1 MSEFL
6 KLKKSNCKNCYKC
19 IRHCPVKSI
28 RFSGNQ
34 ANIVGNECIL
44 CGQCFVVCPQ
54 NAKEIADET
63 ERVKVLIDSG
73 APVIASVAP
82 SFIANYD
89 GVGFEEL
96 KAALKKLGFADA
108 EETAVG
114 ATIVKREYERLLNE
128 DNRNILISSCCH
140 SVNLLIQKY
149 YPSCLPYL
157 ADVLSPMQAHCKDIK
172 QRYSNAKT
180 VFIGPCVAKKDE
192 ADYYTGITDA
202 VLTYEELTEWFE
214 AAGIVPEKKLD
225 KSDES
230 LARFF
235 PTTGGIL
242 KTMQKNMRP
251 DYTYLA
257 VDGVENCM
265 AALHDIEEGN
275 IEHCFIEMS
284 ACAGSCIGGPVMEKY
299 HRMPVRDYYAVAH
312 YAGKKDFDVAQP
324 DPFTLRKEMEYI
336 GRKLPYPS
344 ESEIREALHR
354 MGKLRPEDELNCG
367 SCGYNT
373 CREKAVAII
382 QGKAEVSMCLPFLK
396 ERAENFSD
404 NIINNTPNG
413 IVVLN
418 DKYEVQQINRAALK
432 LMNIPRESDVMGE
445 PIIRILDPKPFMDVQ
460 RTGRTVRDEK
470 VYLAEYD
477 KYIEQTI
484 VLDKEY
490 KALICIMRDV
500 SDEEQQKQRKEEL
513 SRQTVETADKVVDK
527 QMRIVQEIASLLG
540 ETAAETKIALTKL
553 KESMTDE

>member
-19 IRHCPVKSI
+19 IGHCPVKSI

-128 DNRNILISSCCH
+128 DDRNILISSCCH

-172 QRYSNAKT
+172 QRYSSAKT

-312 YAGKKDFDVAQP
+312 YAGKKDFNVAQP

>member
-1 MSEFL
+1 MSYL
-6 KLKKSNCKNCYKC
+6 RLKKSNCKNCYKC

-172 QRYSNAKT
+172 QRYSGAKT

-312 YAGKKDFDVAQP
+312 YAGKKDFNVAQP